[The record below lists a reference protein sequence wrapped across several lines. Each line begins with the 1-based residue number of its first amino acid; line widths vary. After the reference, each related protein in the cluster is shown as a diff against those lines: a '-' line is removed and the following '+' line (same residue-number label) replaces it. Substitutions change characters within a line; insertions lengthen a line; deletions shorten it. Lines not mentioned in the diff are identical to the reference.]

1 MTLYFLRHGPAG
13 DPGTWQGSDHDR
25 PLTPDGRK
33 RIAREAKTIA
43 ELELGIQLIVTSP
56 LVRAQQTAQIVVDE
70 LDLRD
75 ALLVDERVGLGFS
88 LGRLT
93 DVLRDHPGVDALML
107 VGHEPSMSQTIGELI
122 GGADID
128 FKKGSVACVDVA
140 GESPLRG
147 RLVWLASP
155 KLLRL

>member
-1 MTLYFLRHGPAG
+1 MCYFLRHGPAG

-43 ELELGIQLIVTSP
+43 ELDLDIQLVVTSP

-75 ALLVDERVGLGFS
+75 ALVEDERVGLGFS
-88 LGRLT
+88 LGGLT
-93 DVLRDHPGVDALML
+93 DVLRDHPGHNALML
-107 VGHEPSMSQTIGELI
+107 VGHEPSMSLTIGELI

-128 FKKGSVACVDVA
+128 FKKGSLACIDVA

-147 RLVWLASP
+147 RLVWLATP
-155 KLLRL
+155 KLLRR

>member
-1 MTLYFLRHGPAG
+1 MMCYFLRHGPAG
-13 DPGTWQGSDHDR
+13 DKETWQGSDHDR
-25 PLTPDGRK
+25 PLTPDGKK

-75 ALLVDERVGLGFS
+75 ALVQDERIGLGFS

-93 DVLRDHPGVDALML
+93 DVLRDHPGVNALML
-107 VGHEPSMSQTIGELI
+107 VGHDPSMSLTIGELI

-128 FKKGSVACVDVA
+128 FKKGGLACVDVTI
-140 GESPLRG
+140 GSPLHG
-147 RLVWLASP
+147 RLAWLASP
-155 KLLRL
+155 KLLTR